1 MIVFYNANIKTI
13 NLIYSVFRGFLG
25 YFVKNKN
32 MKTNILGLP
41 VKETEIIISELNSLL
56 SNYQVYYQN
65 LRGIHW
71 NIRGKRFFD
80 LHVKFEELYND
91 SQLKIDMIAER
102 VLTLGGTPLH
112 TFEDYIKHN
121 KIEVG
126 KNISNDEKAVHLIVN
141 SLSHLL
147 ILEREILNKT
157 AVVNDEGSNA
167 MMSDFIAEQEKTIWM
182 MQAWLEE

>member
-1 MIVFYNANIKTI
+1 
-13 NLIYSVFRGFLG
+13 
-25 YFVKNKN
+25 

-41 VKETEIIISELNSLL
+41 VKETEATVKELNTLL
-56 SNYQVYYQN
+56 SNFQVYYQN

-91 SQLKIDMIAER
+91 SQLKIDLIAER

-112 TFEDYIKHN
+112 TFEDYIAHN
-121 KIEVG
+121 QLKVG
-126 KNISNDEKAVHLIVN
+126 KNVSNDEKAIHLIVS
-141 SLSHLL
+141 SLSSLL
-147 ILEREILNKT
+147 KIERTILDHAGAI
-157 AVVNDEGSNA
+157 NDEGTNS

>member
-1 MIVFYNANIKTI
+1 
-13 NLIYSVFRGFLG
+13 
-25 YFVKNKN
+25 

-41 VKETEIIISELNSLL
+41 VKETELIVTELNILL
-56 SNYQVYYQN
+56 SNFQVYYQN

-80 LHVKFEELYND
+80 LHIKFEELYND

-112 TFEDYIKHN
+112 TFEDYIKN
-121 KIEVG
+121 NQLTVG
-126 KNISNDEKAVHLIVN
+126 KNISIDEKAIHLIVN

-147 ILEREILNKT
+147 KIEREILNKSSEI
-157 AVVNDEGSNA
+157 NDEGTNS

-182 MQAWLEE
+182 MQAWLEEEL

>member
-1 MIVFYNANIKTI
+1 
-13 NLIYSVFRGFLG
+13 
-25 YFVKNKN
+25 

-41 VKETEIIISELNSLL
+41 VQESELIVTELNTLL

-91 SQLKIDMIAER
+91 SQLKVDMVAER

-112 TFEDYIKHN
+112 TFEDYIKNN
-121 KIEVG
+121 KLEVG
-126 KNISNDEKAVHLIVN
+126 KNVSNDEKAIQLIVS
-141 SLSHLL
+141 SLSDLL
-147 ILEREILNKT
+147 KIEREILNKS
-157 AVVNDEGSNA
+157 AAINDEGTNS
-167 MMSDFIAEQEKTIWM
+167 MMSDFIVEQEKTLWM